1 MAEPVT
7 PFEPI
12 DPSRMLVANADR
24 SGTAQRVPKPRFPRR
39 GAALSAS
46 LFADS
51 DERTPRPLRS
61 NLLKRMGDYKP
72 NKIVEETAAPE
83 TVTEPVG
90 TTSAEPIL
98 ANASV
103 HDSIVNTSA
112 TNSAERSIMVPPAP
126 PPTAA
131 DTSCISLRAAA
142 GKNAIPSTS
151 AVSVSPSDGMLAD
164 AARSLSLEDLSPG
177 GDVPAAVDDMNEL
190 PAIHPQAL
198 SQKLLAESLCTVDT
212 PHRAPIPDTYK
223 RRISIDIE
231 PMDDGPALT
240 NGSASSESEIV
251 YDDPIEVRPQSR
263 CSSRG
268 SKGEEVMVLK
278 PRVVE
283 RQRRLR
289 ELRKAEARKR
299 KEKKIRELKR
309 RHRRGEDLETTVDS
323 IVTSSDEDE
332 EEDIEAM
339 VHVR

>member
-1 MAEPVT
+1 MVDPVSEPGLPQATPTRAPGFSRRRSGIAPTGVLGIPASPTPSNEGTNKPATPFAGMNAEKKREIIRKSVERLSQPKLVNAVCHRADAVSLLEPRNPPHSPFVRARSADVTMAEPVT

-83 TVTEPVG
+83 AVTEPVG

-103 HDSIVNTSA
+103 HGSVVNTSA
-112 TNSAERSIMVPPAP
+112 TNFAERSIVVPPAP

-131 DTSCISLRAAA
+131 DTSCISLRAPA

-151 AVSVSPSDGMLAD
+151 AV
-164 AARSLSLEDLSPG
+164 
-177 GDVPAAVDDMNEL
+177 
-190 PAIHPQAL
+190 
-198 SQKLLAESLCTVDT
+198 C
-212 PHRAPIPDTYK
+212 
-223 RRISIDIE
+223 
-231 PMDDGPALT
+231 
-240 NGSASSESEIV
+240 
-251 YDDPIEVRPQSR
+251 SR
-263 CSSRG
+263 N
-268 SKGEEVMVLK
+268 
-278 PRVVE
+278 
-283 RQRRLR
+283 
-289 ELRKAEARKR
+289 
-299 KEKKIRELKR
+299 
-309 RHRRGEDLETTVDS
+309 
-323 IVTSSDEDE
+323 
-332 EEDIEAM
+332 
-339 VHVR
+339 